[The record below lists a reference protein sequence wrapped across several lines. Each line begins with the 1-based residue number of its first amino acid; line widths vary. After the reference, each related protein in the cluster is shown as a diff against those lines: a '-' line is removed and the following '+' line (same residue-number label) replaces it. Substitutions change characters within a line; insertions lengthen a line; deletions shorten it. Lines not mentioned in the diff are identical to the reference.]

1 MIDFD
6 LEILIR
12 FLLAILWGSLVGAE
26 REYRSKAAGFRT
38 IIMISIG
45 ACFFANMSAAIGGPN
60 NPDRIAANIVTGIG
74 FLGAGVIFKADN
86 RINGV
91 TTAATI
97 WAVAAVGLGIGTG
110 YYFAS
115 ACGSLLILFVLAI
128 LPSVETTIDKFNQS
142 RELIVHFSVR
152 QDQTAACET
161 LLAELS
167 LKYRPVKTIKDDQ
180 LLRISWLIQGSER
193 KFRTLLAQ
201 LKTMEAIHY
210 FEL

>member
-1 MIDFD
+1 M
-6 LEILIR
+6 EILIR

-115 ACGSLLILFVLAI
+115 ACGSLLILFVLAV

-152 QDQTAACET
+152 QDQTAACEA
-161 LLAELS
+161 LLTELS

-180 LLRISWLIQGSER
+180 LLRVSWLVQGSDQT
-193 KFRTLLAQ
+193 FRTLLAQ